1 MWFFIKYLY
10 VIILKKNMAIISEK
24 IEGKI
29 IEVLI
34 ESSNLKSAKYDTE
47 SKDLI
52 VNFNSGGIYLYS
64 NVPWEIFTK
73 FRMSKS
79 QGKYF
84 NESISKSYTYKKLE

>member
-1 MWFFIKYLY
+1 
-10 VIILKKNMAIISEK
+10 MAILSEK

-47 SKDLI
+47 SENL
-52 VNFNSGGIYLYS
+52 VVTFNSGAIYEYN
-64 NVPWEIFTK
+64 NVPWDKFTK
-73 FRMSKS
+73 FRMAKS

-84 NESISKSYTYKKLE
+84 NESISRSHKYTKIG

>member
-1 MWFFIKYLY
+1 
-10 VIILKKNMAIISEK
+10 MAILSER
-24 IEGKI
+24 IEGSV

-47 SKDLI
+47 SKDL
-52 VNFNSGGIYLYS
+52 VVTFNSGAIYEYN
-64 NVPWEIFTK
+64 NVPWEKFTK

-84 NESISKSYTYKKLE
+84 NENISRSYKYTKVG

>member
-1 MWFFIKYLY
+1 
-10 VIILKKNMAIISEK
+10 MAIISEK

-34 ESSNLKSAKYDTE
+34 ESSNLKSAKYNTE
-47 SKDLI
+47 SQDL
-52 VNFNSGGIYLYS
+52 VMTFNSGAIYEYN
-64 NVPWEIFTK
+64 NVPWEKFTK

-84 NESISKSYTYKKLE
+84 NENISKSYKYTKIG

>member
-1 MWFFIKYLY
+1 MS
-10 VIILKKNMAIISEK
+10 ILSEK
-24 IEGKI
+24 IEGTV

-47 SKDLI
+47 SKNL
-52 VNFNSGGIYLYS
+52 VVTFNSGSIYEYN
-64 NVPWEIFTK
+64 NVPWEKFTK

-84 NESISKSYTYKKLE
+84 NENISRSYKYTKIG